1 MLLMCQSRLQKIL
14 HPLLQLAVLNPFIT
28 GDESRKLF
36 AISLTA
42 EQISQIY
49 FSTSSNEEWVQRP
62 QIEIQPTTGA
72 IVEWKSCKNQ
82 SRILWFYGRAGVN
95 ERRTLV
101 DRNVSKQ
108 EMQWLS
114 ISWNHGKKSKRR
126 QPRELKHKIKEA
138 NEHKLECKP
147 EQQRSRQDV
156 RYIPP
161 FQLQNLHFPRS
172 AFFASAGVWWRH

>member
-1 MLLMCQSRLQKIL
+1 LIKELKPMLLMCQSRLQKIL

-72 IVEWKSCKNQ
+72 IVE
-82 SRILWFYGRAGVN
+82 
-95 ERRTLV
+95 
-101 DRNVSKQ
+101 
-108 EMQWLS
+108 
-114 ISWNHGKKSKRR
+114 
-126 QPRELKHKIKEA
+126 
-138 NEHKLECKP
+138 
-147 EQQRSRQDV
+147 
-156 RYIPP
+156 
-161 FQLQNLHFPRS
+161 
-172 AFFASAGVWWRH
+172 